1 MENSFSVL
9 FIALSKSIST
19 WLWVR
24 MGIWGVRAV
33 PLWAIWK
40 SLLRH
45 TCQEKNLQAKG
56 NKQGS
61 VYYMHH
67 SPSLH
72 LISQNDSLEK
82 RNELAKKK
90 EKEEELQAVTIR
102 ILCLSSTRNKNWKKR
117 KGTPS
122 ESERR
127 RPHSKNFFCGGR
139 LMHLWG
145 WSKEEEDKK

>member
-1 MENSFSVL
+1 
-9 FIALSKSIST
+9 
-19 WLWVR
+19 
-24 MGIWGVRAV
+24 
-33 PLWAIWK
+33 
-40 SLLRH
+40 
-45 TCQEKNLQAKG
+45 
-56 NKQGS
+56 
-61 VYYMHH
+61 MHH

-122 ESERR
+122 ESER
-127 RPHSKNFFCGGR
+127 PHSRKLLLRRAIDAFMR
-139 LMHLWG
+139 LV
-145 WSKEEEDKK
+145 ERRR

>member
-102 ILCLSSTRNKNWKKR
+102 ILCLSSTRNKNWKKEKR
-117 KGTPS
+117 NPEWKRTPS
-122 ESERR
+122 SPFKKLLLRRAIDAFMRLVERR
-127 RPHSKNFFCGGR
+127 RR
-139 LMHLWG
+139 
-145 WSKEEEDKK
+145 

>member
-19 WLWVR
+19 WLWDR

-90 EKEEELQAVTIR
+90 RKRRGATGCYNTNSLFVFDKKQKLEKEK
-102 ILCLSSTRNKNWKKR
+102 RNPEWKR
-117 KGTPS
+117 TPS
-122 ESERR
+122 SPFKKLLLRRAIDAFMRLVERR
-127 RPHSKNFFCGGR
+127 RR
-139 LMHLWG
+139 
-145 WSKEEEDKK
+145 